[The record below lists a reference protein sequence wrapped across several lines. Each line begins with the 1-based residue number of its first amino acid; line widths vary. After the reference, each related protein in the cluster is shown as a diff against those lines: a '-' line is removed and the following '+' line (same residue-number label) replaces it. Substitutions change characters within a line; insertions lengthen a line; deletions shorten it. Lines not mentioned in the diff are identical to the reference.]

1 MLLGWI
7 PGPASKTIYYGHVTS
22 LQLGPLLPLEIYE
35 LLMNARDMHEK
46 VSSFQR
52 TAIVN
57 ENNINS
63 AQREEKL
70 KRFMFV
76 GGSDRCLFVFYA
88 DICRWLDF
96 FPSVWLERKFFPK
109 KPWSVFA
116 KKFFI
121 NCEDIVFFSLHFLPR
136 KFIII
141 TRNKYY
147 LVI

>member
-1 MLLGWI
+1 
-7 PGPASKTIYYGHVTS
+7 
-22 LQLGPLLPLEIYE
+22 
-35 LLMNARDMHEK
+35 
-46 VSSFQR
+46 
-52 TAIVN
+52 
-57 ENNINS
+57 
-63 AQREEKL
+63 
-70 KRFMFV
+70 MFV

>member
-63 AQREEKL
+63 AQREEKTKEVHVCWWL
-70 KRFMFV
+70 GQMFIRFLC
-76 GGSDRCLFVFYA
+76 G
-88 DICRWLDF
+88 
-96 FPSVWLERKFFPK
+96 
-109 KPWSVFA
+109 
-116 KKFFI
+116 
-121 NCEDIVFFSLHFLPR
+121 
-136 KFIII
+136 
-141 TRNKYY
+141 Y
-147 LVI
+147 L